1 MRLPLPIGLR
11 RFFTLFGI
19 LIIAV
24 AQCAFA
30 EQPTPASLNAFNAY
44 AVSVETRLARQH
56 RTAESFL
63 PLSNAAQLRAG
74 QITVENLTPAAGA
87 KLPGALLHD
96 WRGTAFVA
104 GANTEDFENLL
115 QSVNEYPRLFAPQV
129 AAARTLSV
137 VGDHR
142 QIWMRVRQ
150 RHVVTVRMDTTY
162 DVHYG
167 RLDAQH
173 GFSLS
178 RSTNISELDSSGH
191 PVSPAETHGFLWRMN
206 TYWTY
211 EQQDG
216 GLYIQ
221 VESISLTRSVPTGLG
236 WLVGPYV
243 ESVPRESIEFTLRS
257 ACSALRE
264 LRTQNHM
271 QARQIA
277 GANMLPVGRKQ
288 Q

>member
-1 MRLPLPIGLR
+1 MRLPPLLGLR
-11 RFFTLFGI
+11 RLSLGI

-30 EQPTPASLNAFNAY
+30 EEPTNAALNGFNAY
-44 AVSVETRLARQH
+44 TVSVEMRLATQH

-63 PLSNAAQLRAG
+63 PLSNAAKLRAG
-74 QITVENLTPAAGA
+74 QLIVENLTPAASA

-96 WRGTAFVA
+96 WRGTAFIS
-104 GANTEDFENLL
+104 GASAADFEHLL
-115 QSVNEYPRLFAPQV
+115 KTVDEYPRLFSPQV
-129 AAARTLSV
+129 VAAGTLNVS
-137 VGDHR
+137 GDHR
-142 QIWMRVRQ
+142 RIWMRVRQ
-150 RHVVTVRMDTTY
+150 RHIIAVRMDTTY

-167 RLDAQH
+167 HLDAQH
-173 GFSLS
+173 GFSFS

-257 ACSALRE
+257 ACNALRG

>member
-1 MRLPLPIGLR
+1 MRLPLLIRLC
-11 RFFTLFGI
+11 RFSIVFGI
-19 LIIAV
+19 LILAV
-24 AQCAFA
+24 APRIFA

-44 AVSVETRLARQH
+44 AVSVETRLATQH

-63 PLSNAAQLRAG
+63 PLSNAAKLRAG
-74 QITVENLTPAAGA
+74 QIIVENLTPATGA
-87 KLPGALLHD
+87 KFPGALLHD
-96 WRGTAFVA
+96 WRGTAFIA
-104 GANTEDFENLL
+104 GANAADFEHLL
-115 QSVNEYPRLFAPQV
+115 KTVDEYPRLFSPQV
-129 AAARTLSV
+129 VVAKTLSV
-137 VGDHR
+137 NCDHR
-142 QIWMRVRQ
+142 RIWMRVRQ
-150 RHVVTVRMDTTY
+150 RHVITVRMDTTY
-162 DVHYG
+162 DVDYG
-167 RLDAQH
+167 HLDAQH

-221 VESISLTRSVPTGLG
+221 VESISLTRSVPTGLV

-257 ACSALRE
+257 VCNALRG
-264 LRTQNHM
+264 LRVQDRM
-271 QARQIA
+271 KARQT
-277 GANMLPVGRKQ
+277 ANISPAGRKS
-288 Q
+288 